1 MLLGFIGDP
10 AFSYLILHFRT
21 RFRRFIADSDNMT
34 CSEPEPVYQSL
45 EDTSNFLRKRY
56 FTEYIFLRKE
66 AVVDAVNDLCDDP
79 YGKKPDVPSPEK
91 NPDLIRSQTSRT
103 IRSRSTDLNEEAAIL
118 KLSKSDAKRLTSF
131 LEEKFDRKVIPL
143 PDIDENQNCAVSSVL
158 VQIGNQNFIQNRD
171 GDLFGS
177 SCFRD
182 QIVYQMAKVNPE
194 EIYQRCK
201 IHLTESYK
209 DLLLRN
215 LNNDEEGDF
224 AILIGARDLL
234 EVRIWHP

>member
-1 MLLGFIGDP
+1 M
-10 AFSYLILHFRT
+10 
-21 RFRRFIADSDNMT
+21 
-34 CSEPEPVYQSL
+34 
-45 EDTSNFLRKRY
+45 
-56 FTEYIFLRKE
+56 
-66 AVVDAVNDLCDDP
+66 
-79 YGKKPDVPSPEK
+79 
-91 NPDLIRSQTSRT
+91 
-103 IRSRSTDLNEEAAIL
+103 NEEAAIL

-131 LEEKFDRKVIPL
+131 LEEKFDRRVIPL

-171 GDLFGS
+171 GDLFDS

>member
-1 MLLGFIGDP
+1 M
-10 AFSYLILHFRT
+10 A
-21 RFRRFIADSDNMT
+21 
-34 CSEPEPVYQSL
+34 CSEPESVYQSL

-56 FTEYIFLRKE
+56 FTEYIFLKKE

-103 IRSRSTDLNEEAAIL
+103 IRSRSDLNEEAAIL

-171 GDLFGS
+171 GDLFDS

>member
-1 MLLGFIGDP
+1 M
-10 AFSYLILHFRT
+10 A
-21 RFRRFIADSDNMT
+21 
-34 CSEPEPVYQSL
+34 CSELEPVYQSL

-56 FTEYIFLRKE
+56 FTEYIFLKKE
-66 AVVDAVNDLCDDP
+66 ALVDAVNDLCDDP

-103 IRSRSTDLNEEAAIL
+103 IRSRYTDLNEEAEIL
-118 KLSKSDAKRLTSF
+118 KLSKSDAKRLTSS
-131 LEEKFDRKVIPL
+131 LEEKFDRRVIPL

-158 VQIGNQNFIQNRD
+158 VQIGNKDFIQNKD
-171 GDLFGS
+171 GDLFDS

-234 EVRIWHP
+234 EVRIWHSQS